1 MTHVIYLIVNIFK
14 IKNNLKG
21 NPYYIYKYPLKINI
35 EQPGFNLWCKVEVC
49 IEKRDIEDGIKK
61 TKRVTQQTSH

>member
-14 IKNNLKG
+14 IKNNLKS

-35 EQPGFNLWCKVEVC
+35 EQPGFNL
-49 IEKRDIEDGIKK
+49 
-61 TKRVTQQTSH
+61 